1 MNSVPQR
8 FRATLTRSVSA
19 AAALTL
25 AAASWL
31 IPAQPAAAE
40 DSVTIPDVTLASCI
54 SARLS
59 TESLPADFTATN
71 LAKLTQLSCPSSGI
85 ADLTGLDSLTGLTRL
100 SLATTTADLSPL
112 TSLVGLQYLVIVD
125 SNVTDASPIA
135 ALPNITQ
142 LLVKAPLVTSYG
154 FALGHDNLVRG
165 SFEVPLADDL
175 ADLATLPALSDLQ
188 LINPSGSARAAART
202 LVGVTQLRITTNTAD
217 GLAGLDVPPGVTQLY
232 LNGAKL
238 TDLTG
243 LKPSSAPAHLTVSA
257 AQLTSLDGI
266 NQLPNLT
273 QLKTYASDLSDISAI
288 SGLIDLDSLD
298 VSNSKVAD
306 LTPISGHTTL
316 RTLNISNTA
325 VSDIS
330 AISGLT
336 DLDSLDVSNS
346 KVADLTPI
354 SGHTTLR
361 TLNISNTAVSDLS
374 ALTGLPLTS
383 LKAPFLGLTE
393 VTALAGFG
401 PHATVELDGN
411 HIKDLSPL
419 PDDAEVSIGVQSL
432 PDYPTATV
440 GTPFDFG
447 LRSANGQA
455 LCPQLP
461 AAVLCTNGA
470 ATYPASGTYR
480 TDGGSFSFTQYAGP
494 NRTFTHPS
502 ITVQGKPV
510 IDLDISV
517 ITGKWS
523 PTPTV
528 ATIRWYRDGV
538 DVTPS
543 GAPSFYRITAA
554 DVGHRIK
561 ACYTASLDGYDT
573 TTACTA
579 PTAVVKP
586 RQFGSIPSPRL
597 AGTKRVGHTLT
608 TVATGP
614 WEEGSV
620 RHYQWYRDGK
630 KLRGETSASYR
641 LRKADRRHLIKVRV
655 TATKPGYTTVVRYT
669 PSYRIR

>member
-1 MNSVPQR
+1 MTQIDTLSLRARGCHDSHVNSVPQR

-31 IPAQPAAAE
+31 VPAPPAAAE

-85 ADLTGLDSLTGLTRL
+85 VDLTGLDSLTGLTRL

-135 ALPNITQ
+135 ALPSITQ

-273 QLKTYASDLSDISAI
+273 QLKTYASDL
-288 SGLIDLDSLD
+288 
-298 VSNSKVAD
+298 
-306 LTPISGHTTL
+306 
-316 RTLNISNTA
+316 R
-325 VSDIS
+325 DIS

-383 LKAPFLGLTE
+383 LKAPFLRLTE

-401 PHATVELDGN
+401 PHARVELDGN
-411 HIKDLSPL
+411 HIKDFSPL

-494 NRTFTHPS
+494 NRTFTHPA

-543 GAPSFYRITAA
+543 GAPSFYSITAA